1 MREFDQLAEIVSK
14 LRKECPWDMEQT
26 HESLSKH
33 LIEEA
38 YELLDALASLD
49 QSESSKTSL
58 KEELGDLMLQ
68 IMLHAKIAEDNNFFN
83 ISDVINTLNAKL
95 KARHPHVY
103 GDVEL
108 ETAEDVE
115 KQWEELKKEN
125 SSDSIFSDLNQNLP
139 PISKAFKAQRKAKK
153 LNLSYATYNEALE
166 DLLSEVEELKLAATE
181 EHKKDEIG
189 DVLFAVLNV
198 CRYLDTDPEIQLN
211 KSTKRFI
218 DRAKYVEQHIDEN
231 SNIDELWQE
240 AKKNLKG

>member
-1 MREFDQLAEIVSK
+1 
-14 LRKECPWDMEQT
+14 
-26 HESLSKH
+26 
-33 LIEEA
+33 
-38 YELLDALASLD
+38 
-49 QSESSKTSL
+49 
-58 KEELGDLMLQ
+58 MLQ

-95 KARHPHVY
+95 KVRHPHVY

-108 ETAEDVE
+108 DTAEDVE

-166 DLLSEVEELKLAATE
+166 DLLSEVEELKLASTE